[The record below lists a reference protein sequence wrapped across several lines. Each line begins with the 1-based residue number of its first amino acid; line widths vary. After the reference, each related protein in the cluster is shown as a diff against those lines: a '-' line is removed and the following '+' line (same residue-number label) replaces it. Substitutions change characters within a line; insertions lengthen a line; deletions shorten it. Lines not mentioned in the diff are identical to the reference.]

1 MGKRM
6 RLQLDRI
13 RVLAVD
19 LMGTLANTADKTFA
33 VRGSQYLAE
42 NGYDISPDRFR
53 ALYRKRYLEYSMGN
67 FASDPEFYSVLSADL
82 WSGRPQPWLEALTD
96 IRIQCSPP
104 FDDAQSFLEQAS
116 QTHKL
121 ILSTNHVRE
130 WARRTLVNNHWQHYF
145 QALVVSSECHFRK
158 PSRQFFREL
167 LNVSGVTCA
176 TEILVIGDSLVN
188 DVYGATGLGLQAV
201 LIDRNDEGGER
212 KFPGTVPFV
221 QSLDELAE
229 RVLGKQFVGR

>member
-1 MGKRM
+1 M
-6 RLQLDRI
+6 RLHWDGI
-13 RVLAVD
+13 KVLAVD
-19 LMGTLANTADKTFA
+19 LMGTLANTADETFP
-33 VRGSQYLAE
+33 VRGSQFLAE
-42 NGYDISPDRFR
+42 NGYDISPARFR
-53 ALYRKRYLEYSMGN
+53 TLYRKRYLEYSMGN
-67 FASDPEFYSVLSADL
+67 FASDAEFYSVLSADL
-82 WSGRPQPWLEALTD
+82 WSGGPQPWLQALTD

-116 QTHKL
+116 RTHKL

-130 WARRTLVNNHWQHYF
+130 WARRMLVNNHWQHYF

-212 KFPGTVPFV
+212 NVPGTVPFV
-221 QSLDELAE
+221 QSLDQLAQC
-229 RVLGKQFVGR
+229 VASKQLVAK